1 MSFFL
6 LLFFFSV
13 CLKIEIFSMLC
24 QFAIFAFSKQTK
36 KRLFLRRNASSRI
49 CYRWNSVFSP
59 WTAPEPSSYYRADRL
74 PDVIVG
80 EAPQAH
86 YSSTP
91 LHQPPEA
98 VITLLLQW
106 QSRRLRWSM
115 VRLDRRRCFHW
126 ARFSEGRYGCNANS
140 GLIASYSPDLSFPYT
155 DRFYQHHYHHHRGGN
170 YHHHQH
176 CEGKGVTT
184 ILGTM

>member
-1 MSFFL
+1 MSLRYFCLFKKNKSHL
-6 LLFFFSV
+6 LLRRSEARHASVTAGIPFSDPG
-13 CLKIEIFSMLC
+13 
-24 QFAIFAFSKQTK
+24 Q
-36 KRLFLRRNASSRI
+36 LRSR
-49 CYRWNSVFSP
+49 
-59 WTAPEPSSYYRADRL
+59 YYRADRL

-91 LHQPPEA
+91 PEA
-98 VITLLLQW
+98 VITLLLQR
-106 QSRRLRWSM
+106 QPRRLRWSM
-115 VRLDRRRCFHW
+115 VRSDRRCFHQ
-126 ARFSEGRYGCNANS
+126 ARFSEGRCGCNANS
-140 GLIASYSPDLSFPYT
+140 RLIASYSPDLSFPYT
-155 DRFYQHHYHHHRGGN
+155 DRYHQHHHQHQRGGN